1 MKCSKLASGGDS
13 VAKIRS
19 LIAGHDDLPV
29 DEAVRVALAQ
39 RDGRLLIFER
49 RLEALAPATPA
60 DSNADSGTGYRVPEL
75 RADLLGELDTERAEG
90 DFLRAYGNKWDPY
103 PNGWKDTSKKG
114 NYNPGIISVRNGVM
128 NMKLNTVNGVPQVA
142 APQPKINGN
151 SDLLKASAR
160 ASRMAG
166 LLTNLLTNRSVS
178 RGTAAHVGDRSPR
191 SRPGIR
197 SSRLSM
203 AWKRSGV
210 RVP

>member
-1 MKCSKLASGGDS
+1 
-13 VAKIRS
+13 
-19 LIAGHDDLPV
+19 
-29 DEAVRVALAQ
+29 
-39 RDGRLLIFER
+39 
-49 RLEALAPATPA
+49 
-60 DSNADSGTGYRVPEL
+60 
-75 RADLLGELDTERAEG
+75 
-90 DFLRAYGNKWDPY
+90 
-103 PNGWKDTSKKG
+103 
-114 NYNPGIISVRNGVM
+114 M